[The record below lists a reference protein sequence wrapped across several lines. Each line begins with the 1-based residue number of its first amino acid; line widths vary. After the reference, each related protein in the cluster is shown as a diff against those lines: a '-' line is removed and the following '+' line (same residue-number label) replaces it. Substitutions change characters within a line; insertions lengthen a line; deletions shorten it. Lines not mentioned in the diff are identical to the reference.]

1 MNITLEDAETLRYPG
16 SDGLRTKNAVEDK
29 RFMGVSSAFIAVSGV
44 VIIAIGVWFFSH
56 SLLWSAANIRALL
69 LRQTPLGTRS
79 TDVRA
84 FADKH
89 GWLVR
94 NYVWSTGFL
103 KLESSKPNQVIG
115 VTSIEG
121 NLGDFLNMNVTA
133 YWKFDSSN
141 RLIDIWVRKTYD
153 AL

>member
-1 MNITLEDAETLRYPG
+1 MSKNRTLI
-16 SDGLRTKNAVEDK
+16 V
-29 RFMGVSSAFIAVSGV
+29 AVSGV
-44 VIIAIGVWFFSH
+44 VIIAMGVWFFSH
-56 SLLWSAANIRALL
+56 SLLWSAANIRTLL
-69 LRQTPLGTRS
+69 LQQTPLGTSS

-103 KLESSKPNQVIG
+103 KLESGKPDQVIG

-121 NLGDFLNMNVTA
+121 NLGDFLDMNVTA
-133 YWKFDSSN
+133 YWEFDGRN
-141 RLIDIWVRKTYD
+141 RLIDIRVWKTYD

>member
-1 MNITLEDAETLRYPG
+1 L
-16 SDGLRTKNAVEDK
+16 
-29 RFMGVSSAFIAVSGV
+29 IAVSGV
-44 VIIAIGVWFFSH
+44 VIIAMGVWFFSH
-56 SLLWSAANIRALL
+56 SLLWPAANIRALL
-69 LRQTPLGTRS
+69 LQKTPLGTSS

-103 KLESSKPNQVIG
+103 KLESGKPDQVIG

-121 NLGDFLNMNVTA
+121 NLGDFLDMNVTA
-133 YWKFDSSN
+133 YWEFDGRN
-141 RLIDIWVRKTYD
+141 RLIDIRVWKTYD